1 MSLTGCC
8 GGKGAQPWTWG
19 LLRYGK
25 WIIVLL
31 KVMTVFMS
39 QSRLT
44 AALLL
49 RCVNSH
55 SQKQEGWYNMR
66 RQWRR
71 DLIAS
76 LKLPYCLLK
85 YFICGR
91 IFWVYCNCRDW
102 CNAQAKTVIYYCFE
116 IAFQSTL
123 VANKCLKYQ
132 LENDVVEKGFKQL
145 KINTNMIWKNF
156 VFKHVLLFVGNV
168 SQWWNHCV
176 YDKCKC
182 AVCGCKY

>member
-1 MSLTGCC
+1 MENESLYCWRLWQFLWVNHAWLQRCC
-8 GGKGAQPWTWG
+8 RGVWTHTHRNKKGDIT
-19 LLRYGK
+19 
-25 WIIVLL
+25 
-31 KVMTVFMS
+31 
-39 QSRLT
+39 
-44 AALLL
+44 
-49 RCVNSH
+49 C
-55 SQKQEGWYNMR
+55 
-66 RQWRR
+66 QWRR

-145 KINTNMIWKNF
+145 KINTNMIWKNL

>member
-1 MSLTGCC
+1 MSLTGEQEAKVLSLEREDCSDMENESLYCWRLWQFLWANSQMINHAWLQCC
-8 GGKGAQPWTWG
+8 C
-19 LLRYGK
+19 
-25 WIIVLL
+25 
-31 KVMTVFMS
+31 
-39 QSRLT
+39 
-44 AALLL
+44 

-55 SQKQEGWYNMR
+55 PQKQEGWYNMR

-76 LKLPYCLLK
+76 LKLPYSLLQ

-156 VFKHVLLFVGNV
+156 VFKHVLLFVSNV

-176 YDKCKC
+176 YD
-182 AVCGCKY
+182 